1 MVDLSESQ
9 CKTKKTSPPEKPRSR
24 TRVKTPRYSDRS
36 PAVQFPE
43 RERGAEILAYTGPG
57 RLQPVTS
64 DLSLTY
70 QHPVRLTF

>member
-1 MVDLSESQ
+1 MDLSESQ
-9 CKTKKTSPPEKPRSR
+9 CKTKKTSPPEKPR

-57 RLQPVTS
+57 SLPVTS
-64 DLSLTY
+64 DLSLPY
-70 QHPVRLTF
+70 QDILT